1 MSYLNGKTVL
11 PNHLLVAVQQYVEGG
26 YIYIPKREDNH
37 SKWGSRNNAKVK
49 NLNRNLEI
57 LQKYQNG
64 CSVKELAKKYFLA
77 EKTVYGIVSKMKQNA
92 NEF

>member
-11 PNHLLVAVQQYVEGG
+11 PNHLLIAVQQYVEG
-26 YIYIPKREDNH
+26 NH

-49 NLNRNLEI
+49 NLNRNREI

-64 CSVKELAKKYFLA
+64 SSVKELAKQYFLA
-77 EKTVYGIVSKMKQNA
+77 EKTIYGIVAKMKQNA
-92 NEF
+92 K